1 MLRAVKGD
9 DFPGKAS
16 SDSEQQN
23 DHFFCFVKDGT
34 IVYKGMVHCEND
46 MEIFAS
52 TVAWNVPAELNNHFE
67 AATGSPWLMYVN
79 DRLEADCE
87 TTLLYDHDVIV
98 FRYSTPSSMTQAEEA
113 TSSSAS
119 TSLAIPSGLMAGF
132 TPKAEEKA
140 ESEGTDDHEE
150 STDDH
155 GDITMNKILQAIK
168 DSELRIIAE
177 VRKTIQ
183 LTKVKTFVFE
193 DDDNHGMT
201 CNQTS
206 STDICFYIMRFV

>member
-1 MLRAVKGD
+1 MRM
-9 DFPGKAS
+9 
-16 SDSEQQN
+16 
-23 DHFFCFVKDGT
+23 T
-34 IVYKGMVHCEND
+34 I
-46 MEIFAS
+46 EIFAS
-52 TVAWNVPAELNNHFE
+52 FVAWHGNVPAELNYHFE
-67 AATGSPWLMYVN
+67 NDAWLMYVN
-79 DRLEADCE
+79 GIFEGDSEEAF
-87 TTLLYDHDVIV
+87 LYDGDVIE
-98 FRYSTPSSMTQAEEA
+98 FRFNEDFVHDICKEAANDADVPFEPATYSNLMCFLSSYLLLLSLSCCCSLFFDSIGEDATAA
-113 TSSSAS
+113 KTSSSAS

-132 TPKAEEKA
+132 TPKVEEKA

-206 STDICFYIMRFV
+206 STDI